1 MLLLELEGIQKVGLL
16 KFMVLNHLEKR
27 HLHYMQ
33 LLSVKK
39 LVELLHLL
47 MLNMPLIDFMQKNLE
62 LI

>member
-1 MLLLELEGIQKVGLL
+1 MLLLELEGTQKVGLL
-16 KFMVLNHLEKR
+16 KFMVLNHLEK
-27 HLHYMQ
+27 LHSHFMQ

-39 LVELLHLL
+39 QAGSLLLL